1 MTELIEAVTKRRLGD
16 RGQGEI
22 AWFAL
27 RASPLLAIFGLVVL
41 AGSCGIARAQER
53 AVYLDPAQPIDRRVD
68 DLVSRMTLEEKA
80 SQLVN
85 RTRAVP
91 RLGVPEYNL
100 WSEALHGVANNGI
113 ATVFPQAIGLAAT
126 FDAPLLH
133 EMAKVVADEARAKH
147 HQFLRQGRRG
157 RYQGLTFWSPNINI
171 FRDPRWGRGQET
183 YGEDPYLTGRLGVA
197 FITGLQGSDP
207 EHPVVTATA
216 KHYAVHSG
224 PEPLRHGFD
233 AKASPH
239 DIEDTYLPAFRD
251 AVGFRPDVDRL
262 AAQVRIN
269 LRIVRDEAVLSLDLS
284 GESLNRRGYR
294 TGPAQASLVPILVQ
308 QFGWIPALATGSVF
322 GLVSA
327 LLWLFIQRWFS

>member
-1 MTELIEAVTKRRLGD
+1 
-16 RGQGEI
+16 
-22 AWFAL
+22 
-27 RASPLLAIFGLVVL
+27 
-41 AGSCGIARAQER
+41 
-53 AVYLDPAQPIDRRVD
+53 
-68 DLVSRMTLEEKA
+68 MTLEEKA

-85 RTRAVP
+85 TTRAIP

-126 FDAPLLH
+126 FDAPLVKR
-133 EMAKVVADEARAKH
+133 MAEATALEASVKFNQANRA
-147 HQFLRQGRRG
+147 GRGG
-157 RYQGLTFWSPNINI
+157 RIFQGLTFFSPNINI

-207 EHPVVTATA
+207 DHPVATATA

-233 AKASPH
+233 AKVSLH

-251 AVGFRPDVDRL
+251 AVVEGRVKSVMCVYNAINGVPGCANELLLDGTLRAAWKFDGFVTGDCDAVQGHRDRP
-262 AAQVRIN
+262 QVREVRGRGRCGRDQGRARQRLHHRRL
-269 LRIVRDEAVLSLDLS
+269 LRAVGARPTTS
-284 GESLNRRGYR
+284 
-294 TGPAQASLVPILVQ
+294 
-308 QFGWIPALATGSVF
+308 ATSTP
-322 GLVSA
+322 
-327 LLWLFIQRWFS
+327 